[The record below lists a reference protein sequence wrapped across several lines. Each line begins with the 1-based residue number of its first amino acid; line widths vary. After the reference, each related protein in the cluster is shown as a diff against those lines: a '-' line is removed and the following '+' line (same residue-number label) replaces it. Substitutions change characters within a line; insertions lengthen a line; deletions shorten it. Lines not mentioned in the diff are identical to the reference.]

1 MRSLRNFAVISISM
15 QKLKLL
21 LTVIILINVIF
32 FSLSAIT
39 HAVNAMDLQST
50 MKQENNVDTLLLN
63 PAQEKTAPASRVSSE
78 SDLHMEFGVQY
89 IRYRNMDEPY
99 QFNPAAELMPAS
111 SPGWEHTWQEERTWL
126 RAGYDLFNSKH
137 LLLQPGLM
145 LGAVRGEFKASNAA
159 LHFSEEWRTK
169 SALLWGLSFTGEL
182 RADRHSGPFLNVR
195 YMISGAEA
203 SEEHETLTSD
213 NLGTSGEMRDARFRW
228 QETEAFL
235 GAGYRWGT
243 LKPMAGISYTN
254 FRLQKRL
261 RYHIPEAGLS
271 STDLQVVRALNSR
284 ESEYDFRNGHPW
296 APFLALE
303 WTMTPGW
310 TLVAVFTFRQNE
322 DLSLS
327 LRKNF

>member
-1 MRSLRNFAVISISM
+1 MRSLQNFAITSISM

-21 LTVIILINVIF
+21 LTVIILMNVIF

-50 MKQENNVDTLLLN
+50 MIQENNAGTLLLN

-89 IRYRNMDEPY
+89 LRYRNMAEPY
-99 QFNPAAELMPAS
+99 QFNPAADLMPAS
-111 SPGWEHTWQEERTWL
+111 PPGWEHTWQEERVWL
-126 RAGYDLFNSKH
+126 RASYDLFSSEH

-169 SALLWGLSFTGEL
+169 PALLWGLSFAGEL

-213 NLGTSGEMRDARFRW
+213 NLGTSGDMRDARFRW
-228 QETEAFL
+228 QEAEAFL

-254 FRLQKRL
+254 LRLQKRL

-271 STDLQVVRALNSR
+271 STDLQVVRALNST

-296 APFLALE
+296 ALFLALE
-303 WTMTPGW
+303 WQLTPAW
-310 TLVAVFTFRQNE
+310 ALVAVSRFPANE
-322 DLSLS
+322 DFSLA
-327 LRKNF
+327 LRVSF